1 MEFERPEAKR
11 QTVLATRG
19 LDFINA
25 RAFFDGRPLI
35 AAPSPQGE
43 EERFVSIGDLNGALI
58 AVVWMWR
65 GSAIRIIT
73 MRKARDGE
81 KRRYQVLY
89 G

>member
-1 MEFERPEAKR
+1 MVGS
-11 QTVLATRG
+11 QTASRSLDRG

-25 RAFFDGRPLI
+25 EACFDGRPLI
-35 AAPSPQGE
+35 TAPSPRSE
-43 EERFVSIGDLNGALI
+43 EERWLSIGELNGILI

-65 GSAIRIIT
+65 DQAIRIIT

-81 KRRYQVLY
+81 KIRYQALF

>member
-1 MEFERPEAKR
+1 MVGGQAADRAGGEGPR
-11 QTVLATRG
+11 
-19 LDFINA
+19 FISV
-25 RAFFDGRPLI
+25 RVFFDGRPLI
-35 AAPSPQGE
+35 TAPSPRDE
-43 EERFVSIGDLNGALI
+43 EERFVSIGELNGTLI

-81 KRRYQVLY
+81 KRRYQALY

>member
-1 MEFERPEAKR
+1 MEFEWSEAKR
-11 QTVLATRG
+11 QTVLAARG

-25 RAFFDGRPLI
+25 RAFFDGRLLI
-35 AAPSPQGE
+35 TAPSPRGE
-43 EERFVSIGDLNGALI
+43 EERFVSIGEVNGALI

-65 GSAIRIIT
+65 GSAVRIIT

-81 KRRYQVLY
+81 KRRYQALF